1 MHSIFKLFPLII
13 SGVLF
18 GTGTQFLTIPSNGL
32 ELAVGASAIQ
42 KNGNNP
48 AAVFARGPGPVMN
61 ISHGSWL
68 ADSRISAI
76 KISFPGQKMS
86 YGLDLKYVELDDLE
100 LRSARPTDDPLSFY
114 SASGFALGG
123 SFSRAWLSMEMGAA
137 LRYIRIDLYS
147 ENSSG
152 FAVDF
157 GLTKIVSPKFKV
169 GAAVLNAGQ
178 MSVLKSEIPQLP
190 LRVIITSSL
199 MFATNQIM
207 NDVALTGEWSSLVNG
222 NSLHVSSVSQWKN
235 FAFRLGSKLSR
246 EVVEISGG
254 VGLQFGIY
262 GLNYGARFGSQDL
275 GFPQMI
281 DLSIQLP

>member
-18 GTGTQFLTIPSNGL
+18 ATGTQFLTIPSNGL
-32 ELAVGASAIQ
+32 ELSVGASAIQ

-48 AAVFARGPGPVMN
+48 ATVFAHGPGPGMD

-86 YGLDLKYVELDDLE
+86 YGLNLKYVELDDLE
-100 LRSARPTDDPLSFY
+100 LRSSRPTDDPLAFY
-114 SASGFALGG
+114 SASGFTLGG
-123 SFSRAWLSMEMGAA
+123 SFNRVWLGMEMGAA

-157 GLTKIVSPKFKV
+157 GLTKIVSPKIKLGV
-169 GAAVLNAGQ
+169 AVLNAGQ
-178 MSVLKSEIPQLP
+178 MSVLKSEIPELP
-190 LRVIITSSL
+190 FRIITTSSL
-199 MFATNQIM
+199 MFTTGQVV
-207 NDVALTGEWSSLVNG
+207 NDVSLTGEWSSLVNG
-222 NSLHVSSVSQWKN
+222 STMRVSSVSQWKN
-235 FAFRLGSKLSR
+235 FAFRLGSKLSS
-246 EVVEISGG
+246 EVIEISGG